1 VLDQNLATTVERCS
15 RGNRELGSVIVAEI
29 VNVAQLRVDQI
40 LAEDVQYPLGAVNG
54 SALPVKPVA
63 RICLHSFEASRN
75 IGLKLPG

>member
-1 VLDQNLATTVERCS
+1 MW
-15 RGNRELGSVIVAEI
+15 
-29 VNVAQLRVDQI
+29 LRVDQI